1 VTRPAVISIVR
12 KSTVAAS
19 VAHDYATPGEL
30 AERHGE
36 ILLVDPDGDPCAVP
50 MAPQT
55 DDLDYQYDY
64 VTGAKGSQLR
74 GTIVSQDLSIDYIN
88 ASVWGAI
95 NQWKQERALVWLQ
108 PNLGRNTVFSWRAVD
123 LKGAYFADGPAA
135 KDLTLNHGLSA
146 TFGQYLRYWDTER
159 RMFLPKTTS
168 NKAPIVLTPGGPGM
182 VSHPSTINRMVPTY
196 PKSATLSAVST
207 DSGWTAGGTGFAGIT
222 AALVTNGFGQT
233 DCPHSLR
240 VSVAAVAA
248 SDRYLI
254 VSEQFDPGA
263 GANYAGYTFV
273 NSTHSTA
280 IVWMRGEFPDGARLL
295 FGYTGSGT
303 DYAARSLAGMR
314 FDGWTPVMLAHI
326 PTGWA
331 TTPPDLI
338 LDLASTS
345 GLKCSFE
352 IGPTMVKQDGM
363 PAAPVWSAQ
372 VTGGTVSGN
381 AYVGSGAAVLLPG
394 QGTIIASFYVPTDMN
409 AAWRTTEYCSIFS
422 NTNIWLRARASRTNE
437 YFTLS
442 SVSPAINVNTAS
454 AATGTYLIPG
464 RVCTV
469 AVTWDGSSQKI
480 YANGELVL
488 TAVTAATTVS
498 IGGTSSVFTVG
509 RDANGYNCS
518 PLAMLTV
525 RIDEGAMTATEI
537 AQLHTALTDDVAIA
551 MARGAAGRTFR
562 IRRIPQTL
570 RSSAS
575 GSQMLGV
582 LGLEQVDYDPF
593 TADVFLKE
601 ASIV

>member
-1 VTRPAVISIVR
+1 MTRPAVISIVR

-30 AERHGE
+30 AERHAE
-36 ILLVDPDGDPCAVP
+36 IRLVDPDGDPCAVP
-50 MAPQT
+50 MAPET
-55 DDLDYQYDY
+55 DDIDYQYDY

-88 ASVWGAI
+88 ASVWGNL

-168 NKAPIVLTPGGPGM
+168 NKAPIVLTPGGPGL

-196 PKSATLSAVST
+196 PKSATMSNAAT
-207 DSGWTAGGTGFAGIT
+207 DSGWAIGGTDSADVT
-222 AALVTNGFGQT
+222 VALVTNGFGQT

-240 VSVAAVAA
+240 VTLAAHA
-248 SDRYLI
+248 SGDRYLYAAD
-254 VSEQFDPGA
+254 QFNPGA
-263 GANYAGYTFV
+263 GANFAGYTFV
-273 NSTHSTA
+273 NSTNATA
-280 IVWMRGEFPDGARLL
+280 MVWLRGQLPDQFALQFGSLTGSDVVLRAIGAARL
-295 FGYTGSGT
+295 
-303 DYAARSLAGMR
+303 DA
-314 FDGWTPVMLAHI
+314 WTPFSVSYRPAA
-326 PTGWA
+326 WA
-331 TTPPDLI
+331 TNPPTLWI
-338 LDLASTS
+338 ICHSTS

-352 IGPTMVKQDGM
+352 IGPIMVKQDGM

-372 VTGGTVSGN
+372 ITGGTVSGN
-381 AYVGSGAAVLLPG
+381 AYVATGAAVTLPG

-422 NTNIWLRARASRTNE
+422 NTNIWLRARASRTTE

-442 SVSPAINVNTAS
+442 SGSPAVNVNTAS

-488 TAVTAATTVS
+488 TAVTAATTVP
-498 IGGTSSVFTVG
+498 IGGSSSILTIG
-509 RDANGYNCS
+509 RDASGYNCS
-518 PLAMLTV
+518 PLAMLTM

-570 RSSAS
+570 RSSDS